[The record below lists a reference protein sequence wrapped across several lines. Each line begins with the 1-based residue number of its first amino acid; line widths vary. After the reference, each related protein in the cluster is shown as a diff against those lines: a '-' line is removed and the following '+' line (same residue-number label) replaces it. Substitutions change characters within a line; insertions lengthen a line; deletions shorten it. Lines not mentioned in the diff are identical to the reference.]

1 MNFVEKESITWNV
14 LVQFK
19 YYLLIFPIFSLQLFE
34 RYREVRR
41 AAGSFWEGFGKSD
54 TMILIVGSPSGFL
67 TPCF

>member
-1 MNFVEKESITWNV
+1 MNFVEKESITWNL

-41 AAGSFWEGFGKSD
+41 AACSFWEGFGKSD
-54 TMILIVGSPSGFL
+54 SLFSIASSLSGNPTL
-67 TPCF
+67 